1 MTTTATSTTTDVPM
15 GNSVAPLQVHSN
27 ANASMVCGIISI
39 FVFGP
44 ILGPIAICL
53 GTCAKKE
60 IEANPN
66 KYTGTKQANTGIY
79 CGIAGLVIW
88 AILLIIILSSPS
100 A

>member
-15 GNSVAPLQVHSN
+15 GNTSVAPLQVHSN

-39 FVFGP
+39 FFFGP

-53 GTCAKKE
+53 GTSAKKE

-66 KYTGTKQANTGIY
+66 KYTGTSQANTGIY

-88 AILLIIILSSPS
+88 VILLIIILSS